1 MSYDMNSSIFSL
13 SHRAYLHVLSYDVA
27 SPTGSRKINVKNVL
41 GECFIDK
48 LGSPASDTYTAVAIR
63 VAAVVAIALFVAPV
77 GFLLNGAQVAYHF
90 VCYQWADKGM
100 KDEAL
105 NKVKLYAMACFTDFN
120 FLAMVYAPVVVT
132 NNRLSLTVRA
142 LASPYAL
149 NAGIYI
155 PAAADL
161 SRMFPGLVDISYK
174 RAVGLKKFGVVGEA
188 GHLVWLTDEAYMQ
201 HAQRFDVDLSN
212 LETEMIRMVQW
223 VQKELPASHKL
234 TNSLSW
240 IEQEGII
247 NHVENSKKEVTD
259 GQAELFG
266 RWVHLYQEKVDKW
279 KGYKL
284 LMRQFFWVKNGCPS
298 LDQVQELNFPMEYS
312 SDIHNILRCDDFNF
326 AWNDVLADA
335 KSKLEKDDLSLK
347 NSSITE
353 PYNRLRKMI
362 REGKR
367 PMDFF
372 GSTIFSGYPV
382 TAEEIN
388 KRKAKLYL
396 CCHPDKD
403 VIINRPG
410 EAIAIRE
417 VLNKASEMIDLDFG
431 VGKPESD
438 HDCIHRNLEPGETT
452 PLVPGNEKIL
462 KRYNELKLIAR
473 QHNGFYILSVNA
485 NDLKS
490 LNPKL
495 MQPLVDVKY
504 HKEVNFLY
512 RLGQLRFR
520 HVALNSQ
527 NQNQLDEWNRIREV
541 IEVDHSF
548 LFADLYV
555 GSNEQMSDIAWV
567 HKRRQEI
574 LAAIRPDILIPLL
587 PKDHH
592 GEVMRLNKFVKDL
605 FAKNPVS

>member
-13 SHRAYLHVLSYDVA
+13 SYRAYLHVLSYDVA
-27 SPTGSRKINVKNVL
+27 SPTGSQKIYVKNAFS
-41 GECFIDK
+41 ECFIDK

-63 VAAVVAIALFVAPV
+63 VVAVVAIALFVAPV

-105 NKVKLYAMACFTDFN
+105 SKVKLYANACFADFN
-120 FLAMVYAPVVVT
+120 FLAIVYAPVVVT

-142 LASPYAL
+142 LASRFAL

-174 RAVGLKKFGVVGEA
+174 RAVGLKKFGVIGEA

-247 NHVENSKKEVTD
+247 NHVENSKKEVTE
-259 GQAELFG
+259 GQAELFS
-266 RWVHLYQEKVDKW
+266 RWLQLYQKKVNQWNKCI
-279 KGYKL
+279 L
-284 LMRQFFWVKNGCPS
+284 LLNQYFWIQKGCPS
-298 LDQVQELNFPMEYS
+298 LDQVQTFNFPIRPS
-312 SDIHNILRCDDFNF
+312 SDIYNILRCEDFNS
-326 AWNDVLADA
+326 AWNNVLANA
-335 KSKLEKDDLSLK
+335 QSKLEEEDLSLP
-347 NSSITE
+347 NSTIPET
-353 PYNRLRKMI
+353 YNKLRKMI

-372 GSTIFSGYPV
+372 VTTTLSGYPV
-382 TAEEIN
+382 TADEIN

-396 CCHPDKD
+396 CCHPDKAA
-403 VIINRPG
+403 IINRPG
-410 EAIAIRE
+410 EANAIRE

-438 HDCIHRNLEPGETT
+438 HDCIHRNLEPGETA
-452 PLVPGNEKIL
+452 PLVPGNEQIL

-495 MQPLVDVKY
+495 IQPLVDVKY

-520 HVALNSQ
+520 HLALNSQ
-527 NQNQLDEWNRIREV
+527 NQHQLDEWNRIREV

-548 LFADLYV
+548 LYADLYV

-587 PKDHH
+587 HQEYH
-592 GEVMRLNKFVKDL
+592 GEVMRLYNFLKDL
-605 FAKNPVS
+605 FAEHPVS